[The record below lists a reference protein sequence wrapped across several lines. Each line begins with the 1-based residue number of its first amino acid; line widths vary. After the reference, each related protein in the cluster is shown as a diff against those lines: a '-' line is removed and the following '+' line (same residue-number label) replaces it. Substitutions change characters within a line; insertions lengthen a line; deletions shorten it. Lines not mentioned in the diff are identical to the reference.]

1 MSARPVSFIGG
12 ALIAI
17 GIFGV
22 VITIIQLTDQF
33 WWFLFYL
40 GIGVLGGFSLGSVSR
55 VYRTEEKNAYLVFT
69 GLMVAA
75 LVLLTVYLAV
85 WQKDLAALN
94 ITSIG
99 GIGSILI
106 AAASGLVSFIGCTL
120 VSIKP
125 K

>member
-1 MSARPVSFIGG
+1 MTARPISFIGG

-22 VITIIQLTDQF
+22 VITIVQLTNQF

-55 VYRTEEKNAYLVFT
+55 VFRTEEKNAYLVFT

-75 LVLLTVYLAV
+75 LILFTVYLAV
-85 WQKDLAALN
+85 WQKDLDSLN
-94 ITSIG
+94 TAMN
-99 GIGSILI
+99 GIGTILI
-106 AAASGLVSFIGCTL
+106 AAASGLVTFLGCTL
-120 VSIKP
+120 VSVKP
-125 K
+125 R